1 MQLKAAYITDATTKQ
16 MQHSSY
22 DILLFRTVSLHK
34 RLLGKAR
41 GPGASLGALE
51 CWPTN
56 VVGEAD
62 NPCLFELV
70 AAGDIHNENDKW
82 QQIIDSDDDGD
93 VDGDDD
99 GNDDGDDDGDDEGDD
114 GPRLT

>member
-1 MQLKAAYITDATTKQ
+1 M
-16 MQHSSY
+16 
-22 DILLFRTVSLHK
+22 SLHK

-70 AAGDIHNENDKW
+70 AAGDHDND
-82 QQIIDSDDDGD
+82 DDDDDDDGD
-93 VDGDDD
+93 NADDDDD
-99 GNDDGDDDGDDEGDD
+99 G
-114 GPRLT
+114 PLLT